1 MPSYNNIIVYILT
14 VYKILCS
21 TVFGNTSDRNY
32 VLEHD
37 TSLNLSFQN
46 TLNSENGDQE
56 DFNEDNSEFMQD
68 FNESTSEDT
77 YGHFE
82 HISGNGINSNF
93 ENDETIHV
101 HQDIIKD
108 YDSQTENL
116 QIIVSWLKLKDELNV
131 SNCFKLITIA

>member
-68 FNESTSEDT
+68 FN
-77 YGHFE
+77 
-82 HISGNGINSNF
+82 
-93 ENDETIHV
+93 
-101 HQDIIKD
+101 
-108 YDSQTENL
+108 
-116 QIIVSWLKLKDELNV
+116 
-131 SNCFKLITIA
+131 